1 MLNKYKQQEEVNREL
16 IKQIEMLEEMN
27 DNEDVAEEMKKM
39 YSGDEETK

>member
-27 DNEDVAEEMKKM
+27 ENEDVA
-39 YSGDEETK
+39 